1 MNNSFSEK
9 LSLRLKQIGMTQR
22 DLAKEIQMTEATVS
36 RYISGERLP
45 SVESLRKIADA
56 LEVDVSYFKE
66 QPNSKVE
73 DIAQIYSLIARNE
86 KELTPEEKLSIIC
99 MLSKS

>member
-1 MNNSFSEK
+1 MNTSFSEK

-45 SVESLRKIADA
+45 SVETLKKIADA
-56 LEVDVSYFKE
+56 LEVDVSYFQD
-66 QPNSKVE
+66 QPNSKVD
-73 DIAQIYSLIARNE
+73 DIATIHSLIARNE
-86 KELTPEEKLSIIC
+86 KELTPEEKLSIIR

>member
-1 MNNSFSEK
+1 MNTSISEK

-45 SVESLRKIADA
+45 SVETLGKIADA
-56 LEVDVSYFKE
+56 LEVDVSYFQD
-66 QPNSKVE
+66 QPNSKVD
-73 DIAQIYSLIARNE
+73 DIATIHSLIARNE
-86 KELTPEEKLSIIC
+86 KELTPEEKLSIIR

>member
-1 MNNSFSEK
+1 MNTSFSEK

-45 SVESLRKIADA
+45 SVETLRKIADA
-56 LEVDVSYFKE
+56 LEVDVSYFQD
-66 QPNSKVE
+66 QPNSKVD
-73 DIAQIYSLIARNE
+73 DIATIHSLIARNE
-86 KELTPEEKLSIIC
+86 KELTPEEKLSIIR